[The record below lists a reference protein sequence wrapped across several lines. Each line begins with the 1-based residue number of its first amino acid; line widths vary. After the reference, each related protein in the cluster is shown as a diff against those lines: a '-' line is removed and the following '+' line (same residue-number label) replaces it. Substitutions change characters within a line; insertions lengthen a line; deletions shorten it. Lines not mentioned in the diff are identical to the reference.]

1 MSVLPLNIRK
11 KISGQIKHWLQ
22 DQKIDAEAVLNTRD
36 PNHVQQSILQD
47 AVSYVNYLENS
58 PDETNLLPAMVQ
70 YLKKLDQ
77 SRGKCVL
84 DYLPEYEELF
94 RSAGY

>member
-1 MSVLPLNIRK
+1 V
-11 KISGQIKHWLQ
+11 
-22 DQKIDAEAVLNTRD
+22 
-36 PNHVQQSILQD
+36 LQD
-47 AVSYVNYLENS
+47 AVSYVNYLERC
-58 PDETNLLPAMVQ
+58 PDETHQLPAMTQ

-77 SRGKCVL
+77 SRGNCVL